1 MSQLSQW
8 ISATVSV
15 VLLSVTVLLVVY
27 TLQVRKETNTAQG
40 FAFFFC
46 LLPIK
51 NFYLALLKVSHQQR
65 LIFFTTYTTYEEEEI
80 KI

>member
-8 ISATVSV
+8 ISATLRRSTSFCYSALSSIHSTGQEGNQHSAGVCFF
-15 VLLSVTVLLVVY
+15 LLSSS
-27 TLQVRKETNTAQG
+27 N
-40 FAFFFC
+40 
-46 LLPIK
+46 K

-65 LIFFTTYTTYEEEEI
+65 LIFFATYTTYEEEEI

>member
-8 ISATVSV
+8 ISATLSV

-46 LLPIK
+46 FLPIK
-51 NFYLALLKVSHQQR
+51 TFILHCLR
-65 LIFFTTYTTYEEEEI
+65 CLIN
-80 KI
+80 KG

>member
-8 ISATVSV
+8 ISATLSV

-40 FAFFFC
+40 FAFF
-46 LLPIK
+46 LLSSSKK
-51 NFYLALLKVSHQQR
+51 NLYLALLKVSHRQR